1 MKARSN
7 ATVDPD
13 RHREDIGRQPKA
25 KPFDEDR
32 YGIDEQTGFAYVKR
46 KPGERLVTSEEILK
60 ELEDF
65 P

>member
-1 MKARSN
+1 MN
-7 ATVDPD
+7 D
-13 RHREDIGRQPKA
+13 RVEHNTDSQKQREPI
-25 KPFDEDR
+25 DEDR
-32 YGIDEQTGFAYVKR
+32 YGIDERTAFAYVKR